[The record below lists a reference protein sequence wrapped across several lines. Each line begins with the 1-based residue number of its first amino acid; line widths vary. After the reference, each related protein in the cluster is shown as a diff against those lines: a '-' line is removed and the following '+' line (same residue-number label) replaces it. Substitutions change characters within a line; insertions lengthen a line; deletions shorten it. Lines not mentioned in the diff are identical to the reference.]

1 MGVIRLSLLFKK
13 RAGVINTAEG
23 KITVF
28 DSWIWTYG
36 EGEELRKADFTSA
49 PPGRW

>member
-1 MGVIRLSLLFKK
+1 MEIVRLSLLFKK

-23 KITVF
+23 KMYLIGGF
-28 DSWIWTYG
+28 GHMG
-36 EGEELRKADFTSA
+36 EGKELRKADFASA